1 MDIKFWKMHGAANDF
16 ILVDDRALTFPLG
29 DRAWL
34 ARIMAR
40 RTGVGAEG
48 LLLVQPSARADY
60 RMRFFNPDGGEA
72 EMCGNGARCLARF
85 AHDRG
90 AAPADQRIETAAGE
104 VRAAVRGAAVCLQM
118 PPPRDWRLRRTLTAA
133 GRTWT
138 YHFVNTGVPHAVVET
153 DDLAGTDVAG
163 TGAAL
168 RRHADFA
175 PQGANVNFIHVAP
188 DRTVHVRT
196 YERGVEGETLACGT
210 GLTASGLIA
219 GRLGRVT
226 PPVRLRPA
234 SGDVLTVDFTLT
246 ADGARDVTLTGPTE
260 YVFAGTLTT
269 P

>member
-1 MDIKFWKMHGAANDF
+1 MQIAFWKMHGAANDF
-16 ILVDDRALTFPLG
+16 ILVDDRALTFPAG

-48 LLLVQPSARADY
+48 LLLVQPSAQADY

-72 EMCGNGARCLARF
+72 DMCGNGARCLARF

-104 VRAAVRGAAVCLQM
+104 VRAEVRAASVRLHM
-118 PPPRDWRLRRTLTAA
+118 PAPRDWRLHRTLTAA

-138 YHFVNTGVPHAVVET
+138 CHFVNTGVPHAVLEV
-153 DDLAGTDVAG
+153 DDLAGVDV
-163 TGAAL
+163 TRVGAAL
-168 RRHADFA
+168 RQHADFA
-175 PQGANVNFIHVAP
+175 PRGTNVNFIRIEP
-188 DRTVHVRT
+188 DQTVRVRT
-196 YERGVEGETLACGT
+196 YARGVEAETLACGT

-234 SGDVLTVDFTLT
+234 SGDELTVDFSLT
-246 ADGARDVTLTGPTE
+246 PDGARDVTLTGPTA
-260 YVFAGTLTT
+260 YVFEGTLTA